1 MNFRK
6 ISGKIKLKSPVKG
19 KKGDRSAFMRILILG
34 DVVGEA
40 GVRYV
45 SSRLWSVRK
54 SERIDF
60 VIVNA
65 ENCSDKNGIDEAGA
79 DALLMSGADVLT
91 TGNHAF
97 RRFEAKEIF
106 ERNKNILRPANFSG
120 EVAGN
125 GYIIDNSCG
134 VKILVMNLLGTAFM
148 NPVLDNPFFCADKVL
163 ASAGEYDISIVDF
176 HAESTGEKR
185 ALGYYL
191 DGRVTCL
198 FGTHTHVATADE
210 QILPRGTAYI
220 TDVGMCGAKESVLGV
235 IPQRIIE
242 NMNYGTPT
250 RFEFAREGIE
260 AHGIVLEL
268 DAALKPASVK
278 RIVF

>member
-1 MNFRK
+1 M
-6 ISGKIKLKSPVKG
+6 ISPVKG
-19 KKGDRSAFMRILILG
+19 KKGGRSAFMRILILG

-54 SERIDF
+54 SEKIDF
-60 VIVNA
+60 AVVNA

-79 DALLMSGADVLT
+79 DMLLMSGADVLT

-125 GYIIDNSCG
+125 GYIINDICG

-148 NPVLDNPFFCADKVL
+148 NPVLENPFFCADKVL
-163 ASAGEYDISIVDF
+163 ASAGDYDVSIVDF

-198 FGTHTHVATADE
+198 FGTHTHVTTADE

-235 IPQRIIE
+235 VPQRIIE
-242 NMNYGTPT
+242 NMKYGTPT

-260 AHGIVLEL
+260 AHGIILEL
-268 DAALKPASVK
+268 NAALKPASVQ

>member
-1 MNFRK
+1 M
-6 ISGKIKLKSPVKG
+6 ISPVKG
-19 KKGDRSAFMRILILG
+19 KKGGRSAFMRILILG
-34 DVVGEA
+34 DIVGEA

-54 SERIDF
+54 SEKIDF
-60 VIVNA
+60 AVVNA
-65 ENCSDKNGIDEAGA
+65 ENCSDKNGIDEEGA
-79 DALLMSGADVLT
+79 DMLLMSGADVLT

-125 GYIIDNSCG
+125 GYIINDICG
-134 VKILVMNLLGTAFM
+134 VKIFVMNLLGTAFM
-148 NPVLDNPFFCADKVL
+148 NPVLENPFFCADKVL
-163 ASAGEYDISIVDF
+163 ASAGEYDVSIVDF

-235 IPQRIIE
+235 VPQRIIE
-242 NMNYGTPT
+242 NMKYGTPT

-260 AHGIVLEL
+260 AHGIILEL
-268 DAALKPASVK
+268 NAALKPASVQ

>member
-1 MNFRK
+1 LNFYK
-6 ISGKIKLKSPVKG
+6 INGKIIMISPVKG
-19 KKGDRSAFMRILILG
+19 KKGGRSAFMRILILG
-34 DVVGEA
+34 DIVGEA

-54 SERIDF
+54 SEKIDF
-60 VIVNA
+60 AVVNA

-79 DALLMSGADVLT
+79 DMLLMSGADVLT

-125 GYIIDNSCG
+125 GYIINDICG
-134 VKILVMNLLGTAFM
+134 IKILVMNLLGTAFM
-148 NPVLDNPFFCADKVL
+148 NPVLENPFFCADKVL
-163 ASAGEYDISIVDF
+163 ASAGEYDVSIVDF

-198 FGTHTHVATADE
+198 FGTHTHVTTADE

-235 IPQRIIE
+235 VPQRIIE
-242 NMNYGTPT
+242 NMKYGTPT

-260 AHGIVLEL
+260 AHGIILEL
-268 DAALKPASVK
+268 NAALKPASVQ